1 LNWNLLPSNFIETRS
16 SKVAPMKKNLCASV
30 VAVTLAGLSP
40 SHAQQRDGTVEWTT
54 FSVSQFGTR
63 VAYPATIFSVVEGK
77 SEKGIGQRFRTSD
90 GRALFSIYSTPND
103 ARETPVT
110 YLRNNLR
117 RPRSALQYRR
127 VTPSFFAISEET
139 KDKIFYSRCN
149 FSNKG
154 AIHCFDL
161 VYPYRE
167 KRAWDTI
174 VTRISRSLR
183 PLDG

>member
-1 LNWNLLPSNFIETRS
+1 MM
-16 SKVAPMKKNLCASV
+16 KKKNLGASV
-30 VAVTLAGLSP
+30 FAVALVTLAGLSP
-40 SHAQQRDGTVEWTT
+40 SHAQQPDGTVGWTT
-54 FSVSQFGTR
+54 FSVPQFGTR
-63 VAYPATIFSVVEGK
+63 LVYPASIFPVVEGK
-77 SEKGIGQRFRTSD
+77 SEKGIGKRFRSND
-90 GRALFSIYSTPND
+90 GRALISIYSTPND
-103 ARETPVT
+103 ARETPIS

-127 VTPSFFAISEET
+127 VTSSFFAISEET
-139 KDKIFYSRCN
+139 KDKIYYSRCN
-149 FSNKG
+149 FSNSG

-167 KRAWDTI
+167 KRAWDPI